1 MSLKKENFGK
11 EIFCQA
17 DSKTYILLYIFLHN
31 NYNSKS
37 VIFPWDQTASFSFPL
52 TEYTN
57 G

>member
-37 VIFPWDQTASFSFPL
+37 VIFSWDQTASFSFPL